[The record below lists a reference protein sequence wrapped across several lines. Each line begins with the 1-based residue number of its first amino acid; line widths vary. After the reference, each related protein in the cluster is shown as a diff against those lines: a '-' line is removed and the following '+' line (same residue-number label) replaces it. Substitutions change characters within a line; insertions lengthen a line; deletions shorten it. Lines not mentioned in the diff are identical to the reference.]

1 MTEEYPRESSL
12 ERKPSRILACDSCG
26 NQVER
31 RARQQ
36 RFCSA
41 RCKEKARTRIR
52 TGVSGKTRPAPNLP
66 TDPPKTS
73 IISRG
78 LRAKITAPAH
88 VIEGELWDGREWR
101 PSISSSGLPIEVGQL
116 RARVLVS

>member
-1 MTEEYPRESSL
+1 MTEEYLRESSF

-26 NQVER
+26 KQVER

-52 TGVSGKTRPAPNLP
+52 TGGLGKTCPAPNSP
-66 TDPPKTS
+66 TNPPKTS
-73 IISRG
+73 IISTG
-78 LRAKITAPAH
+78 LRAKITGPAH
-88 VIEGELWDGREWR
+88 VIEAELWDRREWR
-101 PSISSSGLPIEVGQL
+101 PAISSSGLPIEIGRL